1 MADQVEL
8 VDIEPEDL
16 ILRLQSGKVY
26 RPGQARRALD
36 HFFTKE
42 NLEALRE
49 IALRRTACLLYTSSG
64 GMQTQGHEALDVL
77 HGLVYAPVALAIQ
90 AQVNDTCVR
99 RLVSGE
105 IPEVKDAFLANAQSK
120 VLLVE
125 FREPI
130 AEAVLREA
138 EKLGAAPNPVGAESK
153 YEMVPR
159 CV

>member
-1 MADQVEL
+1 M
-8 VDIEPEDL
+8 
-16 ILRLQSGKVY
+16 
-26 RPGQARRALD
+26 
-36 HFFTKE
+36 
-42 NLEALRE
+42 
-49 IALRRTACLLYTSSG
+49 
-64 GMQTQGHEALDVL
+64 L

-153 YEMVPR
+153 YEMVPMFYR
-159 CV
+159 VSGTFRKADPTLEQRMIRINPMRAGADTILDIIKTSVKRVRQCLQNRQENETED